1 MFKNSC
7 YFRIADGF
15 DLPALAV
22 LEAAL
27 QKTRFV
33 PCGPTQAESSGWVPP
48 RGAKHAQLAEIVGGQ
63 LILKLCTEKRAV
75 PSSAIKAGVEEKIER
90 YKKETGQE
98 RVSGRAKKEFK
109 EEVLLDLLPRAFTK
123 RSHTLLWLAPELRLL
138 VVDSGTLAG
147 ADRIVSALLASLLD
161 IPGEGCALDLQLI
174 PTELSPSAAMAH
186 WLSTREA
193 PYNFTID
200 RDCELKT
207 PDDQKSSVRYARHT
221 LDIDEVAQ
229 HIAAGKVPTQLAMT
243 WNERVSFV
251 LNDTGQVRRIKLLD
265 VVMEG
270 VDKPGKD
277 DDGFDADAAIL
288 TGELAGLIPDLLAAL
303 GSEPEAAPV

>member
-15 DLPALAV
+15 DLPALPV
-22 LEAAL
+22 LEKVL
-27 QKTRFV
+27 QKTRFI

-48 RGAKHAQLAEIVGGQ
+48 RGAKHDQLAELVGGQ

-123 RSHTLLWLAPELRLL
+123 RAHTLLWLAPQLRLL

-303 GSEPEAAPV
+303 GSEPVAASA

>member
-1 MFKNSC
+1 MFKNAC

-15 DLPALAV
+15 VLPPLPV
-22 LEAAL
+22 LEKTL

-33 PCGPTQAESSGWVPP
+33 PCGPTQGESAGWVPP
-48 RGAKHAQLAEIVGGQ
+48 RGAKHSQLAELVGGQ

-75 PSSAIKAGVEEKIER
+75 PASAIKAGVEEKIER
-90 YKKETGQE
+90 YKRETGQE
-98 RVSGRAKKEFK
+98 RIGARAKKEFK

-123 RSHTLLWLAPELRLL
+123 RVNTLLWLAPEHKLL
-138 VVDSGTLAG
+138 VIDSGTLAG
-147 ADRIVSALLASLLD
+147 ADRIVSALLATLLD
-161 IPGEGCALDLQLI
+161 IPGVGSALDLQLI

-193 PYNFTID
+193 PFNFTID

-207 PDDQKSSVRYARHT
+207 PDEQKSSVRYARHT

-251 LNDTGQVRRIKLLD
+251 LSDTGQVRRMKMLD

-277 DDGFDADAAIL
+277 EDGFDADAAIL
-288 TGELAGLIPDLLAAL
+288 TGELAGLLPDLLDAL
-303 GSEPEAAPV
+303 GSEQPALPR

>member
-7 YFRIADGF
+7 YFRIAEGF

-33 PCGPTQAESSGWVPP
+33 PCGPTQAEASGWVPP

-75 PSSAIKAGVEEKIER
+75 PSSAIKAAVEEKIER

-123 RSHTLLWLAPELRLL
+123 RTNTLLWLAPELRLL
-138 VVDSGTLAG
+138 VVDSGSLAG

-161 IPGEGCALDLQLI
+161 IPGVGSALDLQLI
-174 PTELSPSAAMAH
+174 PTELSPSAAMAQ

-207 PDDQKSSVRYARHT
+207 PDDQKSSVRYAHHT

-303 GSEPEAAPV
+303 GSDPVAAPV